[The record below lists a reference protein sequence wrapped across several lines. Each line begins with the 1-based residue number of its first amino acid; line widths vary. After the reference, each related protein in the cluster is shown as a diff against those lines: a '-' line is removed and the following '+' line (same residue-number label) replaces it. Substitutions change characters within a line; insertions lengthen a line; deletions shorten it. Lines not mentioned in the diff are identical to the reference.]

1 MMTRLLGLSLAFFVI
16 MSPAMVWAER
26 VWDSQLK
33 RYLTDQEM
41 AHAEVFLT
49 EEDAL
54 KLMFPQSERIRKEVL
69 KLSPE
74 KKLQIEERIG
84 WKFPEESF
92 EVYVGETGTQIN
104 GYALVQNTIGKHKPM
119 TYMVGIGNTGH
130 VLNVELLV
138 FREARGSEV
147 RTKRFNVQYEG
158 KAASDPV
165 RLNKDIINI
174 SGATMS
180 VRSMTA
186 GIKRVLVLVDEF
198 YLKPA
203 GLGSDTVA
211 AKKIGT
217 GDLRIHLRKL
227 TGSDAVLNHAQ
238 LQHSLPSP
246 RLGSAHP
253 AGLHLLSLLDA
264 GWLYLFLLLGP
275 QHDGAVATRDRQSL
289 PGIGC
294 HIRGTDVVQRA
305 GRNHP
310 LPPLYDAGRVYNSGP
325 CALSH

>member
-1 MMTRLLGLSLAFFVI
+1 MNRRGWLLVTFLIILVLPL
-16 MSPAMVWAER
+16 PARGER
-26 VWDSQLK
+26 VWDAQLK
-33 RYLTDQEM
+33 RYLTEQEM
-41 AHAEVFLT
+41 TYAEVFLT

-54 KLMFPQSERIRKEVL
+54 KLMFPKSERIRKEVL

-92 EVYVGETGTQIN
+92 EVYVGETGTKID

-119 TYMVGIGNTGH
+119 TYMVGIDNTGH

-158 KAASDPV
+158 KTASDPV

-186 GIKRVLVLVDEF
+186 GIKRGLVLVDEF

-211 AKKIGT
+211 A
-217 GDLRIHLRKL
+217 RKAEQGIF
-227 TGSDAVLNHAQ
+227 GS
-238 LQHSLPSP
+238 
-246 RLGSAHP
+246 
-253 AGLHLLSLLDA
+253 
-264 GWLYLFLLLGP
+264 LFG
-275 QHDGAVATRDRQSL
+275 
-289 PGIGC
+289 
-294 HIRGTDVVQRA
+294 
-305 GRNHP
+305 N
-310 LPPLYDAGRVYNSGP
+310 
-325 CALSH
+325 